1 MVNEMDSH
9 DFTRLPYLLGQPV
22 VIPAGYEIARGVV
35 VANRDARSIA
45 EQGSLKN
52 HPHVCWSLSNPSER
66 DSRPSQDFEVLVHEQ
81 HLEGFTVLD
90 ILVRI
95 GGT

>member
-9 DFTRLPYLLGQPV
+9 DFTRFPYLLGQPV
-22 VIPAGYEIARGVV
+22 IIPAGYEIARGVV

-52 HPHVCWSLSNPSER
+52 HPYVCWCLS
-66 DSRPSQDFEVLVHEQ
+66 DA
-81 HLEGFTVLD
+81 TV
-90 ILVRI
+90 
-95 GGT
+95 